1 MVKSMRYL
9 YENVFVKAIT
19 MYNKHAPLKFY
30 LKRRYFTSLVVS
42 LSVISLNI
50 FFKLSSMHSSD
61 KKKTLLHTYNLKNSA
76 PEYTMHFRNG
86 NQRALS
92 WN

>member
-1 MVKSMRYL
+1 MVKSMKYL
-9 YENVFVKAIT
+9 YENVFVKAII

-30 LKRRYFTSLVVS
+30 LKRRYSTSLVVS

-61 KKKTLLHTYNLKNSA
+61 KKNSFA
-76 PEYTMHFRNG
+76 Y
-86 NQRALS
+86 L
-92 WN
+92 